1 MGENGIPQ
9 FTELVTSDADTDA
22 MTKYNGTTWGRE
34 GIQATNLLY
43 LKNSETAIAAND
55 TWFYLFGKDEYFS
68 DPAVYEKT
76 LDVTGRWK
84 FPSSITY
91 TTEESDE
98 LDLIAQNLGSY
109 VEQSYAEFLNGTK
122 DINDD
127 AVWQEYLKGLETYNL
142 SRILEIRQ
150 AAYDR
155 YSSR

>member
-1 MGENGIPQ
+1 M
-9 FTELVTSDADTDA
+9 
-22 MTKYNGTTWGRE
+22 
-34 GIQATNLLY
+34 
-43 LKNSETAIAAND
+43 
-55 TWFYLFGKDEYFS
+55 
-68 DPAVYEKT
+68 YEKT
-76 LDVTGRWK
+76 LDVTGRWR

-98 LDLIAQNLGSY
+98 LDLIAANLGSF

-127 AVWQEYLKGLETYNL
+127 SVWQTYLSGLETYNL

-155 YSSR
+155 YASR